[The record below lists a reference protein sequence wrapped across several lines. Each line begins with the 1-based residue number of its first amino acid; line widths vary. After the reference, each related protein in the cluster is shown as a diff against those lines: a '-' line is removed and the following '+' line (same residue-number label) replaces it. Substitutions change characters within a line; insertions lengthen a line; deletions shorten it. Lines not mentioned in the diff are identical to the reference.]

1 VPTVVAI
8 AVYFCVAD
16 GVLIGQCGW
25 YWYFNSGVFDGDG
38 GDGDAVKKGNKMG
51 GRRTSGSGGG
61 SQVVDGMGGEEEEE
75 PLLARQRSGSITIPG
90 SGERRRRRSSRAR
103 SSVGAGAGAAAAA
116 AARRRGSQAD
126 HLWAGIVEEERGNRA
141 GARGKASMKNLLSLL
156 AIVAVGTAGWAI
168 AWGSGA
174 WRPTPVLDGADSGGE
189 TGPLGAQLLGY
200 ASALAYLGA
209 RIPQIVK
216 NARDKSCEGTYT
228 VLHSHPLPFSL
239 TVCLCFSRFLL
250 LFFLE
255 RLKPIISLN

>member
-25 YWYFNSGVFDGDG
+25 YWYYNSGGFDGDG
-38 GDGDAVKKGNKMG
+38 GGDAVKKGNKG
-51 GRRTSGSGGG
+51 SSRRTSGGG
-61 SQVVDGMGGEEEEE
+61 SEGVDGRGGEEEEE

-90 SGERRRRRSSRAR
+90 SGERRRRRSSRAG
-103 SSVGAGAGAAAAA
+103 SSVDAGAVAAAAA
-116 AARRRGSQAD
+116 PRRRSSQAD
-126 HLWAGIVEEERGNRA
+126 HLLAGIVEEERG
-141 GARGKASMKNLLSLL
+141 KAWMKNLFSLL

-189 TGPLGAQLLGY
+189 TGPVGAQLLGY
-200 ASALAYLGA
+200 ISALAYLGA

-216 NARDKSCEGTYT
+216 NARDGSCEGTYT
-228 VLHSHPLPFSL
+228 ILYPPSLPFSL
-239 TVCLCFSRFLL
+239 TVCAFRDSFCFFW
-250 LFFLE
+250 
-255 RLKPIISLN
+255 NG